1 MDYLHQFIAK
11 GPIDDI
17 TAMLDIGLIGFLSDL
32 KKDF

>member
-1 MDYLHQFIAK
+1 MDYLRQLIAK
-11 GPIDDI
+11 GRIDDI